1 MDGKDISGMSYIESN
16 CIIRHP
22 LQFFKEENMAISEI
36 KANSHEEW
44 VANRKNYIGGSDAG
58 AVVGLNPYS
67 SRYALW
73 AEKTGRTEGFK
84 GNLTTTVG
92 SYLEGLV
99 ADLFTDET
107 GKKVRRKNATLVND
121 KYPWACADV
130 DRMVVGEKAILEIK
144 TTNSFPVM
152 KKVRGG
158 EFPLQW
164 WCQICHYQAV
174 TGADRAYLAVLI
186 NCRDLKIFTL
196 ERDEAEIKALMDAE
210 EEFWELVKTDTPP
223 EIDGSDATLDAINSQ
238 WPGSQDAEIY
248 LAGFEDK
255 LKTRKDLNAEKKA
268 LEAAIK
274 KIDNEIKAEM
284 QDAQRAAC
292 EGWKISWKEQNRS
305 SFQRD
310 DFEAD
315 HPDIDLDSYYKTT
328 TSRVMRITEKGA

>member
-1 MDGKDISGMSYIESN
+1 
-16 CIIRHP
+16 
-22 LQFFKEENMAISEI
+22 MAIREI
-36 KANSHEEW
+36 PYSSHEEW
-44 VANRKNYIGGSDAG
+44 LELRKGFIGGSDAG
-58 AVVGLNPYS
+58 AVIGMNPYS
-67 SRYALW
+67 SPFAVW
-73 AEKTGRTEGFK
+73 AEKTGKVEGFA
-84 GNLTTTVG
+84 GNLTTKVG
-92 SYLEGLV
+92 AYLEDLV
-99 ADLFTDET
+99 AQLFTEET
-107 GKKVRRKNATLVND
+107 GKKVRRKNRMLVND
-121 KYPWACADV
+121 EYPWACADV
-130 DRMVVGEKAILEIK
+130 DRMVVGEKALLEIK
-144 TTNSFPVM
+144 TTNSFPAM
-152 KKVRGG
+152 RKIRGG
-158 EFPLQW
+158 EYPEMW
-164 WCQICHYQAV
+164 YCQMVHYLAV
-174 TGADRAYLAVLI
+174 TGLEKAYLAVLI

-238 WPGSQDAEIY
+238 WPCSQDAEIY

-305 SFQRD
+305 SFQWD